1 MYTLSTQRNK
11 KGKMAK
17 AYGTEVDISGII
29 EKTPTLIFKFV
40 TSKTH
45 NKLLRLC
52 IFILSIYK
60 LKESY
65 FAFLYIIFNEAY
77 LSSIR
82 KKERK
87 VLMHGVYRGAHM
99 PFQCLC
105 LYNGWWYG
113 IFLWHLFCRLKS
125 WFIVNSRH
133 YKTGWLHLLNE

>member
-17 AYGTEVDISGII
+17 AFGTQKQIFLVSLRRHLSP
-29 EKTPTLIFKFV
+29 PTLIFKFV

-105 LYNGWWYG
+105 LYNGW
-113 IFLWHLFCRLKS
+113 
-125 WFIVNSRH
+125 
-133 YKTGWLHLLNE
+133 